1 MSTIYLARSN
11 DSFISF
17 ELGYPFIS
25 SGLEN
30 LSWLSGEYA
39 GLSSSFI
46 NGGLGFFALVSGI
59 RELNLFCPISICL
72 DSFSWSSA
80 VLAVYGSAGTKL
92 CDTIALDLFSR
103 GMISALVALGTRMV
117 VI

>member
-30 LSWLSGEYA
+30 LSWLSSEYA

-46 NGGLGFFALVSGI
+46 NGGLGFFALVSWI
-59 RELNLFCPISICL
+59 RELNLFCPISIGL

-80 VLAVYGSAGTKL
+80 VLAVYGSAVTKL
-92 CDTIALDLFSR
+92 CDTIALDLFCR

>member
-59 RELNLFCPISICL
+59 RELNLFISIGL